1 MHQSGYDWTISNYNG
16 YCNIHCP
23 RSSYLGTESGLSISY
38 QSAKSGNRTY
48 GRPFTWS
55 KYLFGIS
62 SRDIQC
68 LWLGRKQRGNQR
80 YFKHV
85 RRRRCLLHRSS

>member
-38 QSAKSGNRTY
+38 
-48 GRPFTWS
+48 
-55 KYLFGIS
+55 
-62 SRDIQC
+62 
-68 LWLGRKQRGNQR
+68 
-80 YFKHV
+80 
-85 RRRRCLLHRSS
+85 